1 VPGRPDPAAPTRPCP
16 AAPTR
21 GHLYPEG
28 YARRVELPAETLED
42 LQKRLR
48 RAEGQI
54 RGIQTMLAEG
64 RDCRDVVTQ
73 LSAVIGALEQT
84 GFKLVASGLTWCL
97 ANPDQASADGLGV
110 DEVQRMFMKLT

>member
-1 VPGRPDPAAPTRPCP
+1 MELAPEV
-16 AAPTR
+16 
-21 GHLYPEG
+21 L
-28 YARRVELPAETLED
+28 D
-42 LQKRLR
+42 NLQKRLR

-54 RGIQTMLAEG
+54 RGLQTMLAEG
-64 RDCRDVVTQ
+64 RDCREVVTQ

-97 ANPDQASADGLGV
+97 ANPDQAKADGLDV

>member
-1 VPGRPDPAAPTRPCP
+1 MYPG
-16 AAPTR
+16 
-21 GHLYPEG
+21 G
-28 YARRVELPAETLED
+28 YAAAVELPPDVLDD

-48 RAEGQI
+48 RAEGQL

-84 GFKLVASGLTWCL
+84 GFKLVATGLTWCL
-97 ANPDQASADGLGV
+97 SNPDAAEADGLGI

>member
-1 VPGRPDPAAPTRPCP
+1 MLSD
-16 AAPTR
+16 
-21 GHLYPEG
+21 
-28 YARRVELPAETLED
+28 VELPEDVLAD

-54 RGIQTMLAEG
+54 RGIQAMLTDG

-84 GFKLVASGLTWCL
+84 GFKLVATGLTWCL
-97 ANPDQASADGLGV
+97 AHPDEASADGIGI